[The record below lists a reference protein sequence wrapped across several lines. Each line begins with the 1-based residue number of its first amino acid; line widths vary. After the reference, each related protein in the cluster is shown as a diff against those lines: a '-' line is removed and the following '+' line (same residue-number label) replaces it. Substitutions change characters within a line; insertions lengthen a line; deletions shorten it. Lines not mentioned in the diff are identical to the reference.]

1 MTTRLHGIF
10 TPNLVPLT
18 ARGDVDE
25 LKLADY
31 VNWLIDRGVHGLYPN
46 GSVGEFVRFSLE
58 ERRRIAKVVCGTC
71 AARGVPV
78 MVGAT
83 EAHTRDILASCDLYA
98 SFGARAISLLPPIYF
113 KLSSESLYAY
123 FAEVARSAPIDIT
136 LYNIPL
142 FATPIDVPLLMRV
155 ASEFP
160 RIIGIKDSSGD
171 VAHLAR
177 MINAVK
183 PRRPDFVF
191 FSGWEAALVP
201 QLLLGAD
208 GGVHAT
214 SNVLPELTRMM
225 YDHFRAGRMNEAVK
239 LQLRLMEFFDLMLSG
254 GADFPDGVR
263 VGAELRGHDLGK
275 SRQPITEKQQVD
287 RKKLATMM
295 QCVMSEFGVVDA
307 PVGGCALREPKGTID
322 VAHDVEVQRVTE
334 AVVASL
340 KARGLVE

>member
-1 MTTRLHGIF
+1 MQRLHGIF

-18 ARGDVDE
+18 QQGDIDDA
-25 LKLADY
+25 KLASY

-46 GSVGEFVRFSLE
+46 GSVGEFVRFSVE
-58 ERRRIAKVVCGTC
+58 ERRRIAKIVCEVC
-71 AARGVPV
+71 KARGVPV

-83 EAHTRDILASCDLYA
+83 EAHTRDILRSCELYA
-98 SFGARAISLLPPIYF
+98 GYGARAISLLPPIYF
-113 KLSSESLYAY
+113 KLSNESLYAY
-123 FAEVARSAPIDIT
+123 FAEVARNSPIDIT

-142 FATPIDVPLLMRV
+142 FASPIDVPTLVRV

-160 RIIGIKDSSGD
+160 RIVGIKDSSGD

-225 YDHFRAGRMNEAVK
+225 YDHFRAGRLDQAVK
-239 LQLRLMEFFDLMLSG
+239 LQLRLMEFFDLMVFG

-263 VGAELRGHDLGK
+263 IGAEIRGHDMGR
-275 SRQPITEKQQVD
+275 SRQPQTEKQLVD
-287 RKKLATMM
+287 RQKLATMM
-295 QCVMSEFGVVDA
+295 QCIMSEFGVVDA
-307 PVGGCALREPKGTID
+307 PAGGCALREPKGTID
-322 VAHDVEVQRVTE
+322 VAREVEVQRVTE
-334 AVVASL
+334 AVVATLRS
-340 KARGLVE
+340 KGLVS

>member
-1 MTTRLHGIF
+1 MTRLHGIF

-18 ARGDVDE
+18 PRGDVDE
-25 LKLADY
+25 IKLADY
-31 VNWLIDRGVHGLYPN
+31 VNWLVDRGVHGLYPN
-46 GSVGEFVRFSLE
+46 GSVGEFVRFSLD
-58 ERRRIAKVVCGTC
+58 ERRRIAKVVCEVC
-71 AARGVPV
+71 RSRGVPA
-78 MVGAT
+78 MIGAT
-83 EAHTRDILASCDLYA
+83 EAHTRDILASCELYA
-98 SFGARAISLLPPIYF
+98 SYGARAVSLLPPIYF

-123 FAEVARSAPIDIT
+123 FAEVARSSPIDIT

-142 FATPIDVPLLMRV
+142 FATPIDVPLLTRLAV
-155 ASEFP
+155 EFP
-160 RIIGIKDSSGD
+160 RIVGIKDSSGD
-171 VAHLAR
+171 VAHLGR
-177 MINAVK
+177 MINAIR
-183 PRRPDFVF
+183 PRRADFVF

-225 YDHFRAGRMNEAVK
+225 YDHFRAGRLDQAVK
-239 LQLRLMEFFDLMLSG
+239 LQLRLLEFFDLMLSG

-263 VGAELRGHDLGK
+263 IGAEIRGNDLGR
-275 SRQPITEKQQVD
+275 SRQPSTERQNID
-287 RKKLATMM
+287 RQKLAAMM

-322 VAHDVEVQRVTE
+322 VAHDVEVQRVTD

-340 KARGLVE
+340 KARGLV